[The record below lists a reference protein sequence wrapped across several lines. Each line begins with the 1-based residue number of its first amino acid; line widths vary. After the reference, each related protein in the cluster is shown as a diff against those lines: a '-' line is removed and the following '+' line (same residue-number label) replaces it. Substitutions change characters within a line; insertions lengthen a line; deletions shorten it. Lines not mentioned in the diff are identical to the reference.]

1 MNGEF
6 NVCMILAALAGSLLL
21 LGFLA
26 FFYNIVTSLRLKGV
40 IGIFTP
46 SKLDTTDPVPAA

>member
-1 MNGEF
+1 VNGEF

-26 FFYNIVTSLRLKGV
+26 FFDNIVTSLRLKGV